1 MNQFTKILQH
11 LLVFQTHWQD
21 GNLKAYQMIKI
32 NVTVNHSLS
41 SKLVWM
47 NNSRKILR
55 FKGSCL
61 IEDKVT
67 FILNNL
73 INLFIIY
80 KLDRWSHDLNAD
92 FAPKGCL
99 FGTVKLTKNA
109 SSDSILLFKI
119 WYWIWFSST
128 VFIFSLWLE
137 AKMLLFLELMIV
149 LPYILIIRKK
159 ISYFLKKVQHK
170 D

>member
-1 MNQFTKILQH
+1 
-11 LLVFQTHWQD
+11 
-21 GNLKAYQMIKI
+21 MIKI

-92 FAPKGCL
+92 FAPKSCL
-99 FGTVKLTKNA
+99 FATVKLTKNA

-119 WYWIWFSST
+119 WYWI
-128 VFIFSLWLE
+128 
-137 AKMLLFLELMIV
+137 
-149 LPYILIIRKK
+149 
-159 ISYFLKKVQHK
+159 
-170 D
+170 